1 MGAANEFS
9 RLRREGVKGGGGSG
23 MGGNGGAWGF
33 PQILPHC
40 GLIQHQL
47 HGNKAVLSM
56 LASNP
61 EGPAHLLFVN

>member
-1 MGAANEFS
+1 MVRN
-9 RLRREGVKGGGGSG
+9 R
-23 MGGNGGAWGF
+23 GAWGF
-33 PQILPHC
+33 PQILPHY